1 MTKIFTKGTGPP
13 SCQRKWEQILG
24 TPIDW
29 KKVWRTLQNPI
40 TNPYDSKTWL
50 RLAHRGLRL
59 NNNDKTTDSKACRL
73 CSHHTESHAHLLTC
87 STLNVTK
94 RSPPAGTPASAGNG
108 HGLKRIRIPEHM
120 AHMPRR
126 TRQITK

>member
-13 SCQRKWEQILG
+13 SCQKKWEQILG

-59 NNNDKTTDSKACRL
+59 NNNDKATDSKACRL
-73 CSHHTESHAHLLTC
+73 CSHPKESHAHLLTC
-87 STLNVTK
+87 STLN
-94 RSPPAGTPASAGNG
+94 GF
-108 HGLKRIRIPEHM
+108 
-120 AHMPRR
+120 RR
-126 TRQITK
+126 LTYTADH